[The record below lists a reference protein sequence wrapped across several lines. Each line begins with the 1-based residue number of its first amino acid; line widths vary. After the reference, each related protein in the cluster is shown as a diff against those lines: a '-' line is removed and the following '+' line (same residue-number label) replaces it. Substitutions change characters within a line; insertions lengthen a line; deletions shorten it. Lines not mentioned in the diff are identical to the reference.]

1 MKKNVIRLTEAELKQ
16 YISKVVKEQTADPA
30 AAGESNKE
38 KVAALTQAF
47 VGKNIQLY
55 LDYQKTKKSH
65 IVSVTNI
72 GASSTNVGVFFF
84 YVKDLAFVTSTGGA
98 MNPQDNMGP
107 IENLR
112 FDCTAPMVLVAM
124 GAGGK
129 GLGQV
134 FCPPFTELVRS
145 TAACATVDKTPTFAS
160 AKPGVQSNMAET
172 VRVDIG

>member
-38 KVAALTQAF
+38 KVVALSQAF

-55 LDYQKTKKSH
+55 LDTQKTKKSH
-65 IVSVTNI
+65 IVKVKSI
-72 GASSTNVGVFFF
+72 GVSADNTGAFFF
-84 YVKDLAFVTSTGGA
+84 YVDDLAFVTSTGGA
-98 MNPQDNMGP
+98 MNPTDNMGK
-107 IENLR
+107 IEILR
-112 FDCTAPMVLVAM
+112 FDCKAPMVLVAM
-124 GAGGK
+124 MGSGS

-134 FCPPFTELVRS
+134 FCPPFSELVRS
-145 TAACATVDKTPTFAS
+145 TAACATIDKTPTFAS
-160 AKPGVQSNMAET
+160 AKPGVQSNVAET